1 MQRRRF
7 LGSLLGTAAASA
19 ISSTP
24 IHAAEPAAQTMLA
37 AGNAAMPQGPAWQ
50 VPHLAKMHATPD
62 RIMLTNLCTRP
73 FRAMGPRQ
81 EAEKFGRKQVIHN
94 YGHGGS
100 GWSLSWGSAEVAVQT
115 ARRLQGRKE
124 TALAIIGCGA
134 IGLTTAVMAQR
145 SGFNVTIYTKD
156 QFPNVRSA
164 YATGIWSPESRIC
177 TLEHAPGF
185 AASWE
190 QQARTSHRMYMNL
203 MGLPGNPVEWKD
215 MYQLSDTPPG
225 EGASGEKNEPEYPE
239 FTKTLISDITP
250 LQRDLVPGSHPFP
263 APFAKYYPLLHFN
276 IAHYS
281 RVLMDDFL
289 QAGGR
294 MVITEFTG
302 PCDFAAIDERMIVNC
317 PGYGARALLDDESI
331 TPVRGQ
337 TCKLIP
343 QPELDYGIRYGS
355 KQVSAYARRDGILV
369 QAGAD
374 TDFGNA
380 DTTIDPE
387 ESIAAVQRL
396 GAVMEETMY
405 NQKRMAKA

>member
-7 LGSLLGTAAASA
+7 LGSLLSTAAAAS
-19 ISSTP
+19 IMPTGVR
-24 IHAAEPAAQTMLA
+24 AADAMAMPAAPPMNRNPDWTVPPLA
-37 AGNAAMPQGPAWQ
+37 P
-50 VPHLAKMHATPD
+50 MHASAD

-73 FRAMGPRQ
+73 FRARGPRQ
-81 EAEKFGRKQVIHN
+81 EAETMGRKQVIHN

-100 GWSLSWGSAEVAVQT
+100 GWSLSWGSAEVAIRI
-115 ARRLQGRKE
+115 AESLQGRRE
-124 TALAIIGCGA
+124 RNLAVIGCGA
-134 IGLTTAVMAQR
+134 IGLTTAVAAQR
-145 SGFNVTIYTKD
+145 SGFDVTIYTRD

-164 YATGIWSPESRIC
+164 FATGIWSPESRIC
-177 TLEHAPGF
+177 TLEHASAF
-185 AASWE
+185 ASSWE

-225 EGASGEKNEPEYPE
+225 EGTSGEDGEPAYPE
-239 FTKTLISDITP
+239 FTKALIGDITP
-250 LQRDLVPGSHPFP
+250 LQRELAPGSHPFP

-281 RVLMDDFL
+281 RVLLDDFY

-294 MVITEFTG
+294 MVITELGG
-302 PCDFAAIDERMIVNC
+302 PRDFAAIDERLIINC
-317 PGYGARALLDDESI
+317 TGYGARDLLDDDSI

-343 QPELDYGIRYGS
+343 QPELTYGIRYGS
-355 KQVSAYARRDGILV
+355 RHVSAYARRDGILV
-369 QAGAD
+369 QAGAE

-387 ESIAAVQRL
+387 ESVTAVERL
-396 GAVMEETMY
+396 GAVMAEMTY
-405 NQKRMAKA
+405 NQERMAKA

>member
-19 ISSTP
+19 VNIPSS
-24 IHAAEPAAQTMLA
+24 HAAESQSPGYAAETVA
-37 AGNAAMPQGPAWQ
+37 IHQGQAWQ
-50 VPHLAKMHATPD
+50 VPRLARIHATPD
-62 RIMLTNLCTRP
+62 RIMLTNICTRP

-81 EAEKFGRKQVIHN
+81 EAERIGRKQVIHN

-100 GWSLSWGSAEVAVQT
+100 GWSLSWGSAEVAVGIAQS
-115 ARRLQGRKE
+115 LQGSRE
-124 TALAIIGCGA
+124 NSLAVIGCGA

-145 SGFNVTIYTKD
+145 SGFKVTIYTKD

-164 YATGIWSPESRIC
+164 NATGIWSPESRIC
-177 TLEHAPGF
+177 TLEHASGF

-190 QQARTSHRMYMNL
+190 KQARTSHRMYMNL

-215 MYQLSDTPPG
+215 IYQLSDTPPG
-225 EGASGEKNEPEYPE
+225 EASSGEASEPLYPE
-239 FTKTLISDITP
+239 FTSTLISDITP
-250 LQRDLVPGSHPFP
+250 LQRELAPGSHPFP

-302 PCDFAAIDERMIVNC
+302 SSDFAAIGERLIVNC
-317 PGYGARALLDDESI
+317 TGYGARDLLGDESI

-355 KQVSAYARRDGILV
+355 RHVSAYARRDGILV
-369 QAGAD
+369 QAGAE

-380 DTTIDPE
+380 DTTIDPD

-396 GAVMEETMY
+396 GAVMEEMIH
-405 NQKRMAKA
+405 NQERMAKA